1 MTLKGLL
8 TGIPVLSVQGDDGLE
23 ITGLAYSS
31 KSVEPGFL
39 FAALRGGLRDGLDFI
54 EEARRA
60 GAVAVLAD
68 RPKPADFKG
77 VWVEVFD
84 AREALALCADNFYG
98 QPTKELKVIGL
109 TGTKGKTTTSYL
121 IEEILKAAGHKP
133 GVIGTISYRGPRF
146 ETPADR
152 TTPEA
157 PDLQRMLRRMLD
169 QGGTHCLIEVS
180 SHSLELKRVWGIR
193 FDAAVFTNLT
203 GEHMDY
209 HGSMDDYFEAKKKLF
224 FLNSKK
230 RTAVVNIDDPY
241 GQRLI
246 AELPM
251 TTISFGLDPSAI
263 VRAASFTFDYSGISL
278 NVEYPGGKAVLTS
291 PLMGKHNV
299 YNILAAVATS
309 LALNIPWSAIQQGIK
324 TLKGVPGR
332 MERIDNSL
340 GLHIFVDY
348 AHTDNAL
355 RHLLET
361 ARSLNPGRVL
371 LVFGAGGARDR
382 SKRERMGEVAAA
394 LADEV
399 ILTSDNPRN
408 EEPLAIISEIEAGM
422 KKSGFG
428 RYTVVPDRREAIVR
442 VVTLAKKGDMIL
454 VAGKGHED
462 YQEVKGRKFPF
473 SDAAV
478 LREALDARGK
488 ESHG

>member
-1 MTLKGLL
+1 MTLKELL
-8 TGIPVLSVQGDDGLE
+8 TGLPVLNVQGDDSLE
-23 ITGLAYSS
+23 VTGLAYSS
-31 KSVEPGFL
+31 KSVKPGFL
-39 FAALRGGLRDGLDFI
+39 FAALRGGLRDGLDFVD
-54 EEARRA
+54 EARRA
-60 GAVAVLAD
+60 GAGVVLAD

-77 VWVEVFD
+77 VWVEAFD

-98 QPTKELKVIGL
+98 QPTKELKVIGI

-121 IEEILKAAGHKP
+121 IEEILESAGQKP
-133 GVIGTISYRGPRF
+133 GVIGTISYRGPQF
-146 ETPADR
+146 EVPADR

-157 PDLQRMLRRMLD
+157 PDLQRMLRQMLD

-180 SHSLELKRVWGIR
+180 SHSLEMKRVWGIR
-193 FDAAVFTNLT
+193 FDAAVFTNLS
-203 GEHMDY
+203 GEHMDF
-209 HGSMDDYFEAKKKLF
+209 HGSMDDYFESKKKLF

-241 GQRLI
+241 GQKLI

-251 TTISFGLDPSAI
+251 ATISYGTNASAI

-278 NVEYPGGKAVLTS
+278 NVDYPGGKAVLTS

-309 LALNIPWSAIQQGIK
+309 LALNVPWSAIQQGIR
-324 TLKGVPGR
+324 TLQGVPGR
-332 MERIDNSL
+332 MEKVDNSK
-340 GLHIFVDY
+340 GLHVFVDY

-355 RHLLET
+355 RQLLET
-361 ARSLNPGRVL
+361 ARSLNPSRVL
-371 LVFGAGGARDR
+371 LVFGAGGDRDR

-399 ILTSDNPRN
+399 ILTSDNPRS
-408 EEPLAIISEIEAGM
+408 EDPLAIIAEIEAGM

-442 VVTLAKKGDMIL
+442 IVTLAKKGDMLL
-454 VAGKGHED
+454 VAGKGHENT
-462 YQEVKGRKFPF
+462 QEVKGRKFPF

-478 LREALDARGK
+478 LEEALEAKRN